1 LPNKLIS
8 TATAAETLGTSER
21 RVRQLA
27 AELGV
32 NQVGGVYLITERH
45 LAKMQ
50 TRKTQ
55 RGPVK
60 KEKK

>member
-1 LPNKLIS
+1 MNKIIS
-8 TATAAETLGTSER
+8 TATAAEMLGTSER

-27 AELGV
+27 TEFGV
-32 NQVGGVYLITERH
+32 QQISSIFLITEKD
-45 LAKMQ
+45 LKKMQ
-50 TRKTQ
+50 ARKTQ